1 MKQSLRGG
9 ISVCTE
15 IEVLTNV
22 LTKRMPS
29 CICNAIPPIC
39 KKRITTRDCV
49 IHIYSWVVIGNTIEK
64 DL

>member
-1 MKQSLRGG
+1 M
-9 ISVCTE
+9 CTE